1 MKNIFGV
8 MMPESTILI
17 VTDETTSSEFDG
29 QRGWG
34 DRIQKR
40 LAKAAEI
47 PVSVLEQNMNRF
59 LKVTGR
65 LFQQVDQQIGTQS
78 DMRLDEVELQVEITG
93 KGEIKLVAGG
103 EATGKGTITLKFKRS
118 T

>member
-1 MKNIFGV
+1 MS
-8 MMPESTILI
+8 ESTILI
-17 VTDETTSSEFDG
+17 VTNDTGVSEADG

-34 DRIQKR
+34 SGVQQR

-47 PVSVLEQNMNRF
+47 PVSVLEENMTNF

-78 DMRLDEVELQVEITG
+78 NLELDEVELQVEISG
-93 KGEIKLVAGG
+93 KGEVKLVAGG
-103 EATGKGTITLKFKRS
+103 EATGKGTITLKFKRPS
-118 T
+118 SEVNGK